1 MERYW
6 YHIAKECTAIRKNV
20 LRVDLCV
27 FIDKEEA
34 FSNEDYLNSTIKSIL
49 TSAIINGLDIIGVLS
64 PDAPY
69 VGLKAKQ
76 MAQQQQ
82 MDLVV
87 VSGQTY
93 ICSGKEELYIY
104 NLSKPVPRNLSIDKA
119 CGYVHDNNGFVLV
132 TNVNSKLAP
141 TLNRLQGS
149 KFAPDGV
156 EIFNAKSGGYRDV
169 DIDFPRFVNS
179 GSTSANEL
187 DDSNVFTLIQRKT
200 AQEMGFLQG
209 DEGVDF
215 TPKYLKPVSYTHL
228 TLPTNR
234 EV

>member
-1 MERYW
+1 M
-6 YHIAKECTAIRKNV
+6 
-20 LRVDLCV
+20 CV

-49 TSAIINGLDIIGVLS
+49 TSAIINGLDIVGILS

-93 ICSGKEELYIY
+93 KCSGKEELYIY
-104 NLSKPVPRNLSIDKA
+104 NLSKPVPMNLSIDKA
-119 CGYVHDNNGFVLV
+119 CGYVHDNNGFVLA
-132 TNVNSKLAP
+132 TNVNSKLAI

-156 EIFNAKSGGYRDV
+156 EIFNSKSGGYRDV

-187 DDSNVFTLIQRKT
+187 DDSNVFTLMQRKT

-215 TPKYLKPVSYTHL
+215 TPKYLKPQTGV
-228 TLPTNR
+228 
-234 EV
+234 V

>member
-1 MERYW
+1 MERSW

-49 TSAIINGLDIIGVLS
+49 TSAIINGLDIVGILS

-93 ICSGKEELYIY
+93 KCSGKEELYIY
-104 NLSKPVPRNLSIDKA
+104 NLLKPVPMNLSIDKA
-119 CGYVHDNNGFVLV
+119 CGYVHDNNGFVLA
-132 TNVNSKLAP
+132 TNVNSKLAI

-187 DDSNVFTLIQRKT
+187 DVSNVFTLMQRKT

-215 TPKYLKPVSYTHL
+215 TPKYLKPQIGV
-228 TLPTNR
+228 
-234 EV
+234 V

>member
-1 MERYW
+1 MERSW

-49 TSAIINGLDIIGVLS
+49 TSAIINGLDIVGILS

-93 ICSGKEELYIY
+93 KCSGKEELYIY
-104 NLSKPVPRNLSIDKA
+104 NLSKPVPMNLSIDKA
-119 CGYVHDNNGFVLV
+119 CGYVHDNNGFVLA
-132 TNVNSKLAP
+132 TNVNSKLAI

-156 EIFNAKSGGYRDV
+156 EIFNSKSGGYRDV

-187 DDSNVFTLIQRKT
+187 DDSNVFTLMQRKT
-200 AQEMGFLQG
+200 AQEMGLIQG

-215 TPKYLKPVSYTHL
+215 TPKYLKPQIGV
-228 TLPTNR
+228 
-234 EV
+234 V

>member
-1 MERYW
+1 MERSW

-49 TSAIINGLDIIGVLS
+49 TSAIINGLDIVGILS

-93 ICSGKEELYIY
+93 KCSGKEELYIY
-104 NLSKPVPRNLSIDKA
+104 NLSKPVPMNLSIDKA
-119 CGYVHDNNGFVLV
+119 CGYVHDNNGFVLA
-132 TNVNSKLAP
+132 TNVNSKLAI

-156 EIFNAKSGGYRDV
+156 EIFNSKSGGYRD
-169 DIDFPRFVNS
+169 RHQQMN
-179 GSTSANEL
+179 
-187 DDSNVFTLIQRKT
+187 
-200 AQEMGFLQG
+200 
-209 DEGVDF
+209 
-215 TPKYLKPVSYTHL
+215 
-228 TLPTNR
+228 
-234 EV
+234 

>member
-1 MERYW
+1 MERSW
-6 YHIAKECTAIRKNV
+6 YHIAKECTALRKNV

-49 TSAIINGLDIIGVLS
+49 TSAIINGLDIVGVLS

-69 VGLKAKQ
+69 VGLRAKQ
-76 MAQQQQ
+76 MALQQQ

-87 VSGQTY
+87 VAGQTY

-104 NLSKPVPRNLSIDKA
+104 NLSKPLPRNLSIDKA
-119 CGYVHDNNGFVLV
+119 CGYAHDNNGFVLA

-141 TLNRLQGS
+141 VLNRLQGS

-187 DDSNVFTLIQRKT
+187 DDSNVFTLMQRKT
-200 AQEMGFLQG
+200 AQEMGLIQG
-209 DEGVDF
+209 DQGVDF
-215 TPKYLKPVSYTHL
+215 TPKYLRPQTGV
-228 TLPTNR
+228 
-234 EV
+234 V

>member
-1 MERYW
+1 MERSW

-49 TSAIINGLDIIGVLS
+49 TSAIINGLDIVGILS

-93 ICSGKEELYIY
+93 KCSGKEELYIY
-104 NLSKPVPRNLSIDKA
+104 NLPKPVPMNLSIDKA
-119 CGYVHDNNGFVLV
+119 CGYVHDNNGFVLA
-132 TNVNSKLAP
+132 TNVNSKLAI

-187 DDSNVFTLIQRKT
+187 DDSNVFTLMQRKT
-200 AQEMGFLQG
+200 AQEMGLIQG

-215 TPKYLKPVSYTHL
+215 TPKYLKPQTGV
-228 TLPTNR
+228 
-234 EV
+234 V

>member
-1 MERYW
+1 M
-6 YHIAKECTAIRKNV
+6 
-20 LRVDLCV
+20 CV

-34 FSNEDYLNSTIKSIL
+34 FTNEDYLNSTIKSIL
-49 TSAIINGLDIIGVLS
+49 TSAIINGLDIVGILS

-93 ICSGKEELYIY
+93 KCSGKEELYIY
-104 NLSKPVPRNLSIDKA
+104 NLLKPVPMNLSIDKV
-119 CGYVHDNNGFVLV
+119 CGYVHDNNGFVLA
-132 TNVNSKLAP
+132 TNVNSKLAI

-187 DDSNVFTLIQRKT
+187 DDSNVFTLMQRKT

-215 TPKYLKPVSYTHL
+215 TPKYLRPQIGV
-228 TLPTNR
+228 
-234 EV
+234 V

>member
-1 MERYW
+1 MERSW

-34 FSNEDYLNSTIKSIL
+34 FTNEDYLNSTIKSIL
-49 TSAIINGLDIIGVLS
+49 TSAIINGLDIVGILS

-93 ICSGKEELYIY
+93 KCSGKEELYIY
-104 NLSKPVPRNLSIDKA
+104 NLLKPVPMNLSIDKV
-119 CGYVHDNNGFVLV
+119 CGYVHDNNGFVLA
-132 TNVNSKLAP
+132 TNVNSKLAI

-187 DDSNVFTLIQRKT
+187 DDSNVFTLMQRKT

-215 TPKYLKPVSYTHL
+215 TPKYLRPQIGV
-228 TLPTNR
+228 
-234 EV
+234 V

>member
-1 MERYW
+1 M
-6 YHIAKECTAIRKNV
+6 
-20 LRVDLCV
+20 CV

-49 TSAIINGLDIIGVLS
+49 TSAIINGLDIVGILS

-93 ICSGKEELYIY
+93 KCSGKEELFIY
-104 NLSKPVPRNLSIDKA
+104 NLLKPVPMNLSIDKA
-119 CGYVHDNNGFVLV
+119 CGYVHDNNGFVLA
-132 TNVNSKLAP
+132 TNVNSKLAI

-187 DDSNVFTLIQRKT
+187 DDSNVFTLMQRKT

-215 TPKYLKPVSYTHL
+215 TPKYLRPQIGV
-228 TLPTNR
+228 
-234 EV
+234 V

>member
-1 MERYW
+1 MERSW
-6 YHIAKECTAIRKNV
+6 YHIAKECTALRKNV

-64 PDAPY
+64 PETPS
-69 VGLKAKQ
+69 VGLRAKQ

-82 MDLVV
+82 MDIVV
-87 VSGQTY
+87 ASGQTY

-104 NLSKPVPRNLSIDKA
+104 NLLKPVPRNLSIDRA
-119 CGYVHDNNGFVLV
+119 CGYVHDHNGFVLA
-132 TNVNSKLAP
+132 TNVHSKLAP

-187 DDSNVFTLIQRKT
+187 DDSNVFTLMQRKT
-200 AQEMGFLQG
+200 AQEMGLIQG
-209 DEGVDF
+209 DEGVDY
-215 TPKYLKPVSYTHL
+215 TPKYLKPQTGV
-228 TLPTNR
+228 
-234 EV
+234 V

>member
-1 MERYW
+1 M
-6 YHIAKECTAIRKNV
+6 
-20 LRVDLCV
+20 CV

-49 TSAIINGLDIIGVLS
+49 TSAIINGLDIVGILS

-93 ICSGKEELYIY
+93 KCSGEEELYIY
-104 NLSKPVPRNLSIDKA
+104 NLPKPVPMNLSIDKA
-119 CGYVHDNNGFVLV
+119 CGYVHDNNGFVLA
-132 TNVNSKLAP
+132 TNVNSKLAI

-187 DDSNVFTLIQRKT
+187 DDSNVFTLMQRKT

-215 TPKYLKPVSYTHL
+215 TPKYLKPQIGV
-228 TLPTNR
+228 
-234 EV
+234 V